1 MLFLLNLNSHLQM
14 TFVLLLTLASFI
26 IKLLK
31 SLNFKNQYLKALLNL
46 KLIKQQTQKQIKCLI
61 QQEPKQSYIPIQ
73 IVFQLL

>member
-1 MLFLLNLNSHLQM
+1 M
-14 TFVLLLTLASFI
+14 TFALLLTLASFI

-46 KLIKQQTQKQIKCLI
+46 KLIKQQTQKQKQIKCLI